1 MESTLTTK
9 GQITLPKAL
18 RVALHL
24 KFGDKIVFEVL
35 ENGGYIL
42 KPKTRNVRVLKGCIA
57 YKGKPKSIEDMQN
70 AITEAAIAK

>member
-18 RVALHL
+18 RAALHL
-24 KFGDKIVFEVL
+24 KSGDKIIFEVL

-42 KPKTRNVRVLKGCIA
+42 KPKTQDVRVLKGCIS
-57 YKGKPKSIEDMQN
+57 YKGMPKSIEDMQG
-70 AITEAAIAK
+70 AITETVTAK